1 MAKEGNFVKI
11 NFTGA
16 TKEDGKIFD
25 TTLEEK
31 AKEAGIHD
39 KRVRYG
45 PVLVPVGR
53 HQVITGLDEELA
65 NAKKGDKKQITLAPD
80 KAFGKRNTES
90 VKLVPESKFKEQ
102 KVKPFIGM
110 PVEIDG
116 MRAKVQSISGGR
128 VRVDFNHPLA
138 GKEITYDYEV
148 LEVLEKPEEK
158 FKALA
163 EDLLPGSKASYEN
176 NECTV
181 IVPEKVDKASRDYLI
196 KKTRLYVQ
204 AFEFIPEVK
213 KMHFNEEWGAPT
225 LTPAAKQA
233 S

>member
-1 MAKEGNFVKI
+1 MVKEGNFVKI

-16 TKEDGKIFD
+16 TKEDGKVFD
-25 TTLEEK
+25 STIEEK

-45 PVLVPVGR
+45 PVLIPVGK
-53 HQVITGLDEELA
+53 HQVITGLDEDLA
-65 NAKKGDKKQITLAPD
+65 NAKKGDKKQVVIPAE
-80 KAFGKRNTES
+80 KAFGKRSVEA

-102 KVKPFIGM
+102 KVQPFIGM

-138 GKEITYDYEV
+138 GKELAYEYEV
-148 LEVLEKPEEK
+148 LEVYEKPEEK
-158 FKALA
+158 FKALV
-163 EDLLPGSKASYEN
+163 EDLLPEAKASYEKG
-176 NECTV
+176 ECA
-181 IVPEKVDKASRDYLI
+181 IAVPEKVDKASRDYLI

-213 KMHFNEEWGAPT
+213 KVHFNEEWGAPR
-225 LTPAAKQA
+225 LNAPEKQA
-233 S
+233 A